1 MLNIRRTLFNL
12 LEKENM
18 RVLGCL
24 KSNLSS
30 TQSYSFSLPANGKTS
45 LTICDFSSLT
55 DSYKVTSKDCTGY
68 ILGNGTCNLSSTTV
82 DPTESSSSARNS
94 MSFTVENNKI
104 TFSRTGGSQYSE
116 SNFNFSVLILEV
128 DQ

>member
-30 TQSYSFSLPANGKTS
+30 TQSYSFSLPADSKTS
-45 LTICDFSSLT
+45 LTICNFSFLT
-55 DSYKVTSKDCTGY
+55 NRKVTSKDCTGY
-68 ILGNGTCNLSSTTV
+68 ILGNGTCNLSNISIE
-82 DPTESSSSARNS
+82 PTSSSNFERSS

-104 TFSRTGGSQYSE
+104 TFSKTEGNE
-116 SNFNFSVLILEV
+116 SYFNFSVLILEV

>member
-1 MLNIRRTLFNL
+1 MLDVRRTLFNL
-12 LEKENM
+12 LEEENM
-18 RVLGCL
+18 RILGCL

-45 LTICDFSSLT
+45 LTICDFSYLE
-55 DSYKVTSKDCTGY
+55 SYGVTSKDCTGY
-68 ILGNGTCNLSSTTV
+68 ILGNGTCNLSCTIV
-82 DPTESSSSARNS
+82 EPTNSSNSMRNS

-104 TFSRTGGSQYSE
+104 TFSRTGGNQFLE
-116 SNFNFSVLILEV
+116 SYFNFSVLILEV